1 MDYASQSLNRFLI
14 TDADAVSNLKEK
26 VICEYQDLL
35 HSLEKGYKLDYQL
48 ILEQISLID
57 LLENNEIDATKSMF
71 ISQFYIN
78 NRWQVKL
85 F

>member
-1 MDYASQSLNRFLI
+1 MDYASQSLNRFQI
-14 TDADAVSNLKEK
+14 TDSDAERKLKEK
-26 VICEYQDLL
+26 VICENQDLH

-57 LLENNEIDATKSMF
+57 LLENNEIDDTKSMF

>member
-1 MDYASQSLNRFLI
+1 MDYANQNLSRFLI
-14 TDADAVSNLKEK
+14 TNADVVSNLKEK

-35 HSLEKGYKLDYQL
+35 FSLEKGYKLDYQL
-48 ILEQISLID
+48 ILEQMSLID
-57 LLENNEIDATKSMF
+57 LLENEIDDKKSIF

>member
-1 MDYASQSLNRFLI
+1 MDYVNQNLSRFLI

-35 HSLEKGYKLDYQL
+35 QSLEKGYKLDYQL
-48 ILEQISLID
+48 ILEQISLIN
-57 LLENNEIDATKSMF
+57 LLEDGEIDDKRSIF
-71 ISQFYIN
+71 ISQSYLN
-78 NRWQVKL
+78 NRWQVAL

>member
-1 MDYASQSLNRFLI
+1 MDYVNQNLSRFLI

-35 HSLEKGYKLDYQL
+35 QSLEKGYKLDYQL
-48 ILEQISLID
+48 ILEQISLIN
-57 LLENNEIDATKSMF
+57 LLEDGEIDDKRSIF
-71 ISQFYIN
+71 ISQFYLN
-78 NRWQVKL
+78 NRWQVAL

>member
-1 MDYASQSLNRFLI
+1 M
-14 TDADAVSNLKEK
+14 
-26 VICEYQDLL
+26 
-35 HSLEKGYKLDYQL
+35 
-48 ILEQISLID
+48 
-57 LLENNEIDATKSMF
+57 LENNEIDDTKSMF